1 MMKPDNTTE
10 LSQAEILVKFIQ
22 QDPSCAEVLKLTE
35 EGKKL
40 TPQDESLVEKISSC
54 LIANPKDYYG
64 NVYVTDKVKN
74 DAKFT
79 AYLNTFANGLDFVTN
94 APFYFFCFNFLSYF
108 PAVIL
113 GLLTNAGVLS
123 FSNITAATVANRSK
137 KNRAW
142 ANVGIFGM
150 VSISIVKSLVS
161 GIGVELLMNRT
172 GIQQQAVDYFV
183 AEQITKV
190 EALKNLDSPQYEN
203 AKSQCEQGRADLAK
217 MTKEDI
223 GYNALHVNV
232 YGLWSDLHKDW
243 SNTPLD
249 QVPLCN
255 RAEILGKQHYAVYE
269 NAKEVLAEK
278 LSIRAQR
285 GNDLAFLR
293 DEFPE
298 VYEFHFDKDGNLRS
312 AVTQVQMATLNFFN
326 KLRQGD
332 FANLGLSLF
341 FFSLSII
348 SSAIAVLI
356 TITYA
361 NREDVLKSR
370 DEDFARQRDIQLET
384 IYKELI
390 MENKALLDD
399 INQEKDLS

>member
-10 LSQAEILVKFIQ
+10 LSQAEILVKFIK
-22 QDPSCAEVLKLTE
+22 QDPNCSEVVEITE
-35 EGKKL
+35 QGKKL

-74 DAKFT
+74 DAKIT
-79 AYLNTFANGLDFVTN
+79 AYLNTFANGFDFVTN
-94 APFYFFCFNFLSYF
+94 APFYFFCFNFLSFF
-108 PAVIL
+108 PALIL
-113 GLLTNAGVLS
+113 GLLTSAGVLS

-183 AEQITKV
+183 AEQIAKV

-203 AKSQCEQGRADLAK
+203 AKLQCEQGRAKLAT
-217 MTKEDI
+217 MTEQDRD
-223 GYNALHVNV
+223 YDALRVDVN
-232 YGLWSDLHKDW
+232 GLWSERDKDW

-249 QVPLCN
+249 KVPLCN
-255 RAEILGKQHYAVYE
+255 RASVLETQHYAIY
-269 NAKEVLAEK
+269 NQSKEALNEK

-312 AVTQVQMATLNFFN
+312 SVTQVQMATLSFFN

-341 FFSLSII
+341 LFSLSII
-348 SSAIAVLI
+348 SSAAAVLI

-370 DEDFARQRDIQLET
+370 DEDFARQRDIQLEQ

-390 MENKALLDD
+390 MENKARLDK